1 MSIADFHMLLVKQLK
16 LPFETFVSDLN
27 DVFYLASGRIKRK
40 FDKEQLNSM
49 TGLEPVL
56 FQPSDP
62 YSHIQH
68 PYYEENSAP
77 LIQQVEQILQSLQS
91 FVTSKSTPL
100 GSGILGAKASSTYV
114 TWEKPTLEATIRSSI
129 KPIFA

>member
-1 MSIADFHMLLVKQLK
+1 MLLVKQLK
-16 LPFETFVSDLN
+16 LSFETFFQDLN

-91 FVTSKSTPL
+91 SVTSKSNHL

-114 TWEKPTLEATIRSSI
+114 T
-129 KPIFA
+129 